1 MKIFYGW
8 RMVGAACGIQFL
20 LAAFLTQA
28 LGLYIAVLSD
38 EMGWSKTTLSG
49 AAALQSVE
57 SAIIGPVLGWIM
69 DKVGPQAMIRL
80 GMVLFS
86 AGLLLLSQ
94 VNAVATFYTS
104 AILMAIGASLSGY
117 FPLSVALVQWFEKFR
132 ARALSTMSLGL
143 AMGGLAVP
151 LMAWSIQ
158 HWGWRYT
165 AGGTGLVVLLFGLP
179 LAGMILRRPEDHGQ
193 HIDGIDPALKA
204 AEQGDSP
211 ADVQV
216 EFTAKEAVQTRAF
229 WMLAV
234 GHGLAL
240 LIVSAV
246 NVHAITHMKE
256 GLGYSVANASWVILF
271 MTFAQLG
278 GVLMGATLGD
288 MFEKRKVAALC
299 MLAHALGMLLPHLCQ
314 RHGHARCVWCFSW
327 CCLGL
332 ARPLHASHSRRLF
345 WPQRHWPHH
354 GIVCRHHFIGSNHRA
369 HVGWR
374 AGRSDWR
381 LPIGLQP
388 ACFAISLGL
397 AVLHVGDEAIKAN
410 GKPISSDKASSV
422 KPGTM
427 SITNRPL
434 AVQASVAK
442 SV

>member
-1 MKIFYGW
+1 MLNSFGNVSLKPQTWLFFLMKIFYGW

-69 DKVGPQAMIRL
+69 DRVGPQAMIRL

-117 FPLSVALVQWFEKFR
+117 FPLSVALVHWFEKFR

-151 LMAWSIQ
+151 LMAWAIQ
-158 HWGWRYT
+158 SWGWRYT
-165 AGGTGLVVLLFGLP
+165 AGGTGLLVLLFGLP
-179 LAGMILRRPEDHGQ
+179 LAGMILRRPEDHGE
-193 HIDGIDPALKA
+193 HIDGIDPALRA
-204 AEQGDSP
+204 AEPGHTP
-211 ADVQV
+211 VAAQV

-229 WMLAV
+229 WMLAI

-256 GLGYSVANASWVILF
+256 GLGYSVATASWVILF

-299 MLAHALGMLLPHLCQ
+299 MLAHAFGMVCLTFANNMTMLIAFGVF
-314 RHGHARCVWCFSW
+314 HGVAW
-327 CCLGL
+327 GL
-332 ARPLHASHSRRLF
+332 RGPFMQA
-345 WPQRHWPHH
+345 
-354 GIVCRHHFIGSNHRA
+354 IRA
-369 HVGWR
+369 DYF
-374 AGRSDWR
+374 GRNA
-381 LPIGLQP
+381 IGLIMGLS
-388 ACFAISLGL
+388 AAIISLGQIVGPML
-397 AVLHVGDEAIKAN
+397 AGVLADLTGNYQLGFSVLALLSALGSLCFILATKPLKPEA
-410 GKPISSDKASSV
+410 S
-422 KPGTM
+422 
-427 SITNRPL
+427 
-434 AVQASVAK
+434 Q
-442 SV
+442 

>member
-69 DKVGPQAMIRL
+69 DRVGPQAMIRL

-132 ARALSTMSLGL
+132 ARALSIMSLGL
-143 AMGGLAVP
+143 AMGGLVVP

-193 HIDGIDPALKA
+193 HVDGIDPAAKA

-216 EFTAKEAVQTRAF
+216 EF
-229 WMLAV
+229 
-234 GHGLAL
+234 
-240 LIVSAV
+240 

-256 GLGYSVANASWVILF
+256 GLGYSVATASWVILF

-299 MLAHALGMLLPHLCQ
+299 MLAHALGMLCLTFANDMAMLIGFGIF
-314 RHGHARCVWCFSW
+314 HGVAW
-327 CCLGL
+327 GL
-332 ARPLHASHSRRLF
+332 RGPFMQA
-345 WPQRHWPHH
+345 
-354 GIVCRHHFIGSNHRA
+354 IRA
-369 HVGWR
+369 DYF
-374 AGRSDWR
+374 GRNA
-381 LPIGLQP
+381 IGLIMGLS
-388 ACFAISLGL
+388 AAIISLGQIIGPML
-397 AVLHVGDEAIKAN
+397 AGVLADLTGNYQLGFSLLALLSAL
-410 GKPISSDKASSV
+410 GSLCFMLATKPLKPAAS
-422 KPGTM
+422 
-427 SITNRPL
+427 
-434 AVQASVAK
+434 Q
-442 SV
+442 

>member
-20 LAAFLTQA
+20 RAAFLTQA

-38 EMGWSKTTLSG
+38 EMGWSKTTVSG

-57 SAIIGPVLGWIM
+57 AAIIGPVLGWIM
-69 DKVGPQAMIRL
+69 DRVGPQAMIRL

-94 VNAVATFYTS
+94 VNAVSTFYTS
-104 AILMAIGASLSGY
+104 AILMAVGASLSGY

-132 ARALSTMSLGL
+132 ARALSIMSLGL
-143 AMGGLAVP
+143 AMGGLVVP

-165 AGGTGLVVLLFGLP
+165 AGGTGLLVLLFGLP
-179 LAGMILRRPEDHGQ
+179 LAGLILRRPEDHGQ
-193 HIDGIDPALKA
+193 HVDGIDPSLKV
-204 AEQGDSP
+204 AEQGD
-211 ADVQV
+211 ATLAVQV
-216 EFTAKEAVQTRAF
+216 EFSAKEAVQTRAF
-229 WMLAV
+229 WMLAI

-256 GLGYSVANASWVILF
+256 GLGYSVATASWVILF

-299 MLAHALGMLLPHLCQ
+299 MLAHALGMLCLTFANDMAMLIGFGVF
-314 RHGHARCVWCFSW
+314 HGVAW
-327 CCLGL
+327 GL
-332 ARPLHASHSRRLF
+332 RGPFMQA
-345 WPQRHWPHH
+345 
-354 GIVCRHHFIGSNHRA
+354 IRA
-369 HVGWR
+369 DYF
-374 AGRSDWR
+374 GRNA
-381 LPIGLQP
+381 IGLIMGLS
-388 ACFAISLGL
+388 AAIISMGQIIGPMLAGVLADLTGNYQLGFSVLALLSALGSLSFML
-397 AVLHVGDEAIKAN
+397 ATKPLKAT
-410 GKPISSDKASSV
+410 AS
-422 KPGTM
+422 
-427 SITNRPL
+427 
-434 AVQASVAK
+434 Q
-442 SV
+442 